1 MFVANAGGEAIV
13 EDELTSKYKAAFPS
27 LTITAENIR
36 EAYITKYV
44 KILDNGKEET
54 VEILRTNDSHPL
66 APTGQVPTKTNY
78 DFKGWTL
85 DPSTNE
91 IFINYDYVNQTYTNM
106 DEALNSYTFST
117 SGQILTLY
125 AVFEIHKWVI
135 TFKDDTGLI
144 PYPDATMLVPAGT
157 IIGMP
162 AYVPTKQDDSL
173 AIDETYIFEGWTQ
186 SPGST
191 TILNMDQQ
199 RANKDQTF
207 YAYYGDSPVSVYE
220 NIVDDKYLIFT
231 AVSGGYSIQTNPAF
245 SLSGK
250 ITLPIRH
257 NGQPIVEIANKGFAK
272 DNTKTNN
279 ITHIFWESRGVGAQM
294 TTIGIQAFGLLGGSG
309 EDYYNRNST
318 LVHFEFPEG
327 LKYIKESAFENQYN
341 LEINAFPLGIET
353 IKNYAF
359 QNCYNLNTSIV
370 HGATIG
376 EYAFSGSFGKQAI
389 VVIGDDVTTINDAA
403 FGYYRGK
410 MYDGYGL
417 WTTVDIGSGVQ
428 YIASTAFKPG
438 NIDPDFNTITTI
450 TINRPDMPADLVANQ
465 PFGAS
470 RATVDWV

>member
-144 PYPDATMLVPAGT
+144 SYPDATMLVPAGT

-309 EDYYNRNST
+309 ENYYNRNST

-353 IKNYAF
+353 IENYAF

-403 FGYYRGK
+403 FGYYLGK
-410 MYDGYGL
+410 MYDGGGL

-470 RATVDWV
+470 RANISWS